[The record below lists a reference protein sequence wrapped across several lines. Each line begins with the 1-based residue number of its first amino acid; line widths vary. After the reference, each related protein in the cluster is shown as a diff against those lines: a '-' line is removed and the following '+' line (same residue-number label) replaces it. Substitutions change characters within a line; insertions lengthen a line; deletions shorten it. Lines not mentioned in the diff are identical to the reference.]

1 MEQNAIE
8 NNRRMADTEE
18 IIVSY
23 IVDNSI
29 RNNSYRNTSNN
40 HANRIIN
47 ESDSLID
54 WFYGQHVVLN
64 DTITINESIRH
75 SLWIDLREQ
84 QTSLE

>member
-54 WFYGQHVVLN
+54 
-64 DTITINESIRH
+64 
-75 SLWIDLREQ
+75 
-84 QTSLE
+84 